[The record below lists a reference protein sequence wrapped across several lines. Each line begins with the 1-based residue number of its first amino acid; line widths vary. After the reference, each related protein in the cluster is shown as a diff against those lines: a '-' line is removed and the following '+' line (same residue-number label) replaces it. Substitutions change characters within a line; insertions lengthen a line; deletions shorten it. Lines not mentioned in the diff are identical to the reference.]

1 MTEIV
6 EQAPGKKTSSIRVGA
21 VTSKSADKT
30 IRVEINVLV
39 KHPQYGK
46 YLRRRTRLAVHDEAN
61 QARVGNIVEI
71 TPCRRLS
78 KTKSWRLVKVIR
90 SGGAAEALP
99 GAGEP
104 KAEATEPTDK
114 G

>member
-1 MTEIV
+1 MTQTV
-6 EQAPGKKTSSIRVGA
+6 EPVGEEKKTPVRVGV

-46 YLRRRTRLAVHDEAN
+46 YMKRRTRLAVHDPENRA
-61 QARVGNIVEI
+61 QKGDIVEI
-71 TPCRRLS
+71 SPCRRLS
-78 KTKSWRLVKVIR
+78 KNKSWRLVKVVR
-90 SGGAAEALP
+90 SGGVAYTEPAAAEPPIAS
-99 GAGEP
+99 
-104 KAEATEPTDK
+104 TDK